1 MHTKICQL
9 FDIKYPILQG
19 GMAWVA
25 TAKLAAAVSN
35 AGGLG
40 ILGAGSMPGKLL
52 RAEIKKCKDL
62 TEKPFGVNIYYLS
75 PSVREIVEVVIEE
88 KVPVVTT
95 GAGNPG
101 KDLPQFKA
109 CGMKVVPVISS
120 VALAKRLVRAGA
132 DAIIAEG
139 MECGGHVG
147 VTTSMALL
155 PQVVS
160 AVDVPVIA
168 AGGVADGRG
177 LAAVLALGAQG
188 VQMGTRFVASVEC
201 EVHDNYKQALIK
213 AKDRSTVTTGASIGH
228 PVRVLKNKLA
238 REFARLEQLGASTA
252 QLEQLGTGRLRA
264 AVQIGDIENGSVMS
278 GQIAGLIQEILPANE
293 IIVGIV
299 DEARTILQQLG
310 RQMSAGKQAL
320 ELMEV

>member
-1 MHTKICQL
+1 
-9 FDIKYPILQG
+9 
-19 GMAWVA
+19 MAWVA

>member
-1 MHTKICQL
+1 
-9 FDIKYPILQG
+9 
-19 GMAWVA
+19 MAWVA

-75 PSVREIVEVVIEE
+75 PSVREIVEVVIDE